1 MTTEPQESVWLFPP
15 ASSADEN
22 GLVAVGA
29 DITPSTLLAAYRNGL
44 FPMPLQEEGIIG
56 WWSPDPR
63 GVLRIDDLYISKS
76 LEKSLKNFEIRVDT
90 AFEEVIVS
98 CANPN
103 RSKGWIDS
111 QIISAYIDLH
121 NLGWAHSIEAWDEDG
136 LAGGLYGVN
145 VGGLFAGES
154 MFHRKSNASKVALVG
169 LVNLMDD
176 GGSRLIDV
184 QWLTDHL
191 QTLGCSEIERELYLE
206 EIKKLTVEISPNWDA
221 E

>member
-44 FPMPLQEEGIIG
+44 FPMPLEEEGIIG

-90 AFEEVIVS
+90 AFEEVIV
-98 CANPN
+98 
-103 RSKGWIDS
+103 
-111 QIISAYIDLH
+111 
-121 NLGWAHSIEAWDEDG
+121 
-136 LAGGLYGVN
+136 
-145 VGGLFAGES
+145 
-154 MFHRKSNASKVALVG
+154 
-169 LVNLMDD
+169 
-176 GGSRLIDV
+176 
-184 QWLTDHL
+184 
-191 QTLGCSEIERELYLE
+191 
-206 EIKKLTVEISPNWDA
+206 
-221 E
+221 